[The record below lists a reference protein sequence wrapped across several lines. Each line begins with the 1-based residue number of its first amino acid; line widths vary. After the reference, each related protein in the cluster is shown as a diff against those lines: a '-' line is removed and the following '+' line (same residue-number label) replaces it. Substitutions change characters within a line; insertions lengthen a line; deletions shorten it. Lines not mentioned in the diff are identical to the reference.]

1 MQAILKDIG
10 AILGVSG
17 SFICAADGSVL
28 AESMPANVDR
38 ARLEQ
43 AGRILARTCSG
54 LQAGPQRKVGDID
67 LMFADGRLVVKSFGQ
82 GCLAIACT
90 RNVNLPMVN
99 LTANMAVRKVKEKLA
114 AGEVKAQPAQPASA
128 PAAPVMAAAP
138 APAILASGDGV
149 AAGASTIA
157 VIEHELARAI
167 GPVAPIV
174 VDEAITA
181 LGSTRDQYPRRS
193 LPALVERLG
202 HEIKDEGK
210 RKAFQQAAGKLS

>member
-1 MQAILKDIG
+1 MQGILKDIG
-10 AILGVSG
+10 AILGVTG
-17 SFICAADGSVL
+17 SFVCAADGSLL
-28 AESMPANVDR
+28 AASMPASVDR

-43 AGRILARTCSG
+43 ASRILARTCSG

-82 GCLAIACT
+82 GCLAIACA

-99 LTANMAVRKVKEKLA
+99 LTANMALRKVKEKMA
-114 AGEVKAQPAQPASA
+114 AGVPAVPAIAAASA
-128 PAAPVMAAAP
+128 SPVIAATPAAPV
-138 APAILASGDGV
+138 LASGDGV

-167 GPVAPIV
+167 GPVALIV

-181 LGSTRDQYPRRS
+181 LGSTRDRYPRRS
-193 LPALVERLG
+193 LAALVERLG
-202 HEIKDEGK
+202 QEIKDEGK